1 MDEGGL
7 AVELSGR
14 QVADQVQ
21 SPGLSLEKEL
31 EGTSVVISPGGLLD
45 TRNLTLG
52 PPSGRAPPR
61 VPG

>member
-7 AVELSGR
+7 VAELSGR
-14 QVADQVQ
+14 RVAY
-21 SPGLSLEKEL
+21 PGTRPWLSVEKEL

-52 PPSGRAPPR
+52 PPNDRAPP
-61 VPG
+61 G